1 MKSINR
7 FLDKRDYPYIT
18 IVTALGFVN
27 HFLYNWTGHSSV
39 IALFCPVNESV
50 WEHLKL
56 LFFPF
61 LFASVLAYLRRKS
74 IRALFFH
81 QRLLAILSGMAVIIM
96 LFYTYTGMIGRSF
109 LLLDILIYLF
119 GVLTAF
125 SSLKCIRRKHSANI
139 PSDSAVLVSW
149 LFLCLCFFLFTGFP
163 PNMPLFF
170 SAQ

>member
-7 FLDKRDYPYIT
+7 FLDRRDYPYIA
-18 IVTALGFVN
+18 IVTVLGFVN

-50 WEHLKL
+50 WENLKL

-61 LFASVLAYLRRKS
+61 LFVSVLAYLRRRS
-74 IRALFFH
+74 IRSVFFY
-81 QRLLAILSGMAVIIM
+81 QRLLAVLSGMAAIIVP
-96 LFYTYTGMIGRSF
+96 FYTYTGIIGRSF
-109 LLLDILIYLF
+109 LPLDILIYLF

-125 SSLKCIRRKHSANI
+125 SFLKYIRKKHSSSA
-139 PSDSAVLVSW
+139 PSDSTIIIAW
-149 LFLCLCFFLFTGFP
+149 LFLCLCFFFFTGFP
-163 PNMPLFF
+163 PNIPLFF